1 MNGKSIRLGLIGKD
15 VSKSNSP
22 KIHTFILQ
30 EWGYACDYES
40 FSVGADEFDT
50 AMRTLLGDFDAFNIT
65 IPYKKDALE
74 YVEQTYGDAFV
85 CGAVNSVVCQTR
97 AGYNTDGIGFLHM
110 LANAGVV
117 VAGKKVLVLGAG
129 GSGSTSAL
137 ALKNAG
143 ASVHMYRRN
152 QTELLEVCARLGVTP
167 TDNPYVGGYDI
178 VINTTGVGM
187 HDTEGKSP
195 VGIEA
200 FRGASWAID
209 LIYTPK
215 ESEFLRLAK
224 LQGLQTL
231 NGEAMLF
238 YQAYFADCLYV
249 GRTPNADEAKTLYE
263 KFVRE

>member
-1 MNGKSIRLGLIGKD
+1 MNTKTIRLGLIGKD
-15 VSKSNSP
+15 VSKSDSP
-22 KIHTFILQ
+22 KIHTFILR
-30 EWGYACDYES
+30 EWGYGCEYES
-40 FSVGADEFDT
+40 FSVGADGFDV

-74 YVEQTYGDAFV
+74 YLDETHGDALV
-85 CGAVNSVVCQTR
+85 CAAVNSVITATR
-97 AGYNTDGIGFLHM
+97 AGYNTDGIGFLQM
-110 LANAGVV
+110 IQNAGVEV
-117 VAGKKVLVLGAG
+117 SGKQVLVLGAG

-143 ASVHMYRRN
+143 AHVTMYRRN
-152 QTELLEVCARLGVTP
+152 QEELFEVCTRLGVTP
-167 TDNPYVGGYDI
+167 TDNPYAGGFDI
-178 VINTTGVGM
+178 IVNTTGVGM

-195 VGIEA
+195 VTAEA

-224 LQGLQTL
+224 TQGVRIV

-238 YQAYFADCLYV
+238 YQAYFADCIYLDK
-249 GRTPNADEAKTLYE
+249 TPSGEEARALYE
-263 KFVRE
+263 KFLRE